1 MAQAVARVA
10 SGRSLYRVNQVIRD
24 EQMSQLKLF
33 AIIMNAPVASISKAT
48 EVSEVLDTLNG
59 KFTWKA
65 AAALLQS
72 MLSDIGV
79 KTDTV
84 ALLGSAQEDL
94 ETSRKLDKFTFGK
107 LMITVCQELDNEK
120 FKKLK
125 VLLRDVLKESLEK
138 IQSPEQLLLML
149 MQANELTETN
159 LHLLTSNLEELGL
172 NRSAKIVEE
181 FRQKNK
187 SFTQETEHGTYYKS
201 NLE

>member
-1 MAQAVARVA
+1 MYMLIAYRALYQSASMAQASQSTVRVV

-59 KFTWKA
+59 KFTRKM

-72 MLSDIGV
+72 MLTVLEV

-94 ETSRKLDKFTFGK
+94 EASTELDKFTFGVA
-107 LMITVCQELDNEK
+107 TWYDC
-120 FKKLK
+120 
-125 VLLRDVLKESLEK
+125 R
-138 IQSPEQLLLML
+138 
-149 MQANELTETN
+149 
-159 LHLLTSNLEELGL
+159 
-172 NRSAKIVEE
+172 
-181 FRQKNK
+181 
-187 SFTQETEHGTYYKS
+187 
-201 NLE
+201 